1 MSRRTSSGTTWGWAT
16 PSSQESVGTFPWS
29 RGHGVV
35 DEFVTVMAYSS
46 AYASDPDLSK
56 PKTIQYFS
64 NPDVKSCKGHCCGR
78 SRFDIHKGVNKG
90 ADSALTLRAVA
101 HQVARWSP
109 DPPDTDEDGT
119 INFLDPDDDNDGLR
133 DEDEVA
139 LGTNPLRPDTDGDR
153 VADGQDAAPLDPL
166 VSVDL
171 PTEAT
176 KPANVIADFDD
187 LSAIRADTA
196 RYVLTGVFADNNI
209 SNWSIYDPQGGRSGV
224 AGAVRVG
231 TASVST
237 WQIGGTTETRAT
249 GSIRINGV
257 TLNSRYINFLMTG
270 GGSGADVGMVAM
282 IAGTNHVLAA
292 WIPTTCSPR
301 HLTGEENWSHFD
313 MRTYVGQTVDLLI
326 YDNDST
332 NDCGFVSLDHI
343 YQSNTAQGTW
353 RSRAPLG
360 VLTGPG
366 PDHVLPDL
374 RLVCPCSVESIGPTG
389 IRVKA
394 SVRNLGAGHS
404 RNATITIHALR
415 NALPVA
421 VRALSSSQVSI
432 GPLPPGGETSLD
444 ATYIGN
450 WTYPPRTQLGSGGE
464 AYLTL
469 TLNEFFVD
477 TAPDSGGGF
486 WLPPSNSD
494 SLQLEGQATLPMD
507 PSVGGST
514 RGVVI
519 EGEPGLV
526 VSGGSSG
533 GSSGSR
539 QATLTIPKLHNPSS
553 EPMTITRIHIEHS
566 PSSDVGAIGRST
578 GWKRDLSQVVPAGGT
593 WDDITLAGAYREPQG
608 DPTER
613 CPLPGQS
620 AATCHPPQR
629 YSHLVVE
636 GRIGE
641 EDTVLQL
648 AWQTI
653 ETRWGATLGD
663 HSFALSLDHFTDADG
678 DGVSDRNEGL
688 AQTNPNDKDSKPGRV
703 TLDVMALYTPEA
715 ATELDGEPAARVIQ
729 WLAWGNIAL
738 RNSGVDAAFR
748 LVATREVAYQGTG
761 EKEGDSF
768 LLLHAMRDQAGVFAG
783 MDAKREAAGADL
795 LVTIMHQGLDGGV
808 CGIAFTPAPH
818 GDYIRDG
825 RHALVAVSRADCAAR
840 TLTHELGHNL
850 GLGHSALQSG
860 SGTWPWAR
868 GHGVGGEF
876 VTIMAYPSRYNVS
889 PPADDDTR
897 AGEMLRPIFS
907 NPDTSCG
914 MAGRCGVSGDN
925 LYLGADA
932 ASAIRNT
939 MHRVARLSP
948 SPLDTDGDGTVDGLD
963 LDDDGDGLTDVA
975 ETGTHN
981 TDPLL
986 ADTDGDGLSDSEEVA
1001 GVTDPLLA
1009 DTDGDNV
1016 NDGTDDLPLD
1026 PGEWTDADD
1035 DGIGANSDINDN
1047 DASVAW
1053 TRKLVAVT
1061 TDASVAANLIATFDG
1076 TTEGPAAMRADAG
1089 KYALTGVF
1097 ADTGIAN
1104 WNDFDDESDAARV
1117 GESSVSTWQI
1127 GSTTGAEA
1135 TGVIRI
1141 KGVTVN
1147 STYINFLMAGGNGS
1161 VNGSVDVG
1169 VKILAEDTST
1179 ELAAWQPNNC
1189 TDKYLKGDHHW
1200 RHFDVSDLTGEVVDI
1215 EVRDLD
1221 SADACGF
1228 VTFDHFYQGAVGQG
1242 SLAGRATVPRV
1253 PATGVSVDRQ
1263 HYIGGLVSGAGFENP
1278 QAMISSG
1285 WQTTG
1290 YFDNPNDN
1298 ADAWV
1303 GRSSAPAAARVGNRA
1318 VSTCPTTGNC
1328 FAPTGRLTS
1337 PPFKVTKDY
1346 IRFLAAGGNGSAD
1359 VGVRLEDT
1367 FGNLLRDYRPDSC
1380 NAQAVKGFV
1389 DGDDDWA
1396 WFDVSAIKG
1405 AYVRLAFLD
1414 SAMSDCGFISFDH
1427 AYQADTIH
1435 LQGVGTDAGAVA
1447 SLASLGYNLLLTDP
1461 NVEARAVSRFDSP
1474 QTMLGPGEGW
1484 TASGHFANPASVS
1497 AWVGVSGAGRVG
1509 ERAVSTCNM
1518 NGPGQC
1524 VDATGMLTSP
1534 QVMVSASYPYLNL
1547 YMAGGNGAAD
1557 VGVRLLDA
1565 AGDFIPG
1572 LEYKPDAC
1580 STLGQL
1586 NNSHLIAF
1594 DLRSQ
1599 AGNLVQMQLFDGSTG
1614 DCGYLTFDH
1623 AYMTDMALEGAIAP
1637 VTTSASDVDADGDGY
1652 PNSMDACPNDA
1663 GPSSYGWTDAD
1674 GDGVCDQV
1682 DAFPNDS
1689 SETADADM
1697 DGVGGNRD
1705 ADDANASLAY
1715 EARKRPALDAD
1726 GRNAAKVVADFDD
1739 PAAMRRNP
1747 AKYELMG
1754 VFADP
1759 SLDAG
1764 GWNRFETEDR
1774 ESGL

>member
-1 MSRRTSSGTTWGWAT
+1 MNSSRRLLQLLALLASLGLSGISQAQPDSCGAT
-16 PSSQESVGTFPWS
+16 PDDDYVETERTLRDRDGDGVSDFNEKLLKTSPRNENSVPDPAVLDVLALYTEEVDAIYNNEPVARILHYLEWANDALHNSQVDARFRLVGARKLAPSPHLSDTHQGIWHRTAYQEAPFRGINAERTAAGADLLVAYVSFNTGKFSGIGTVIPNGRGDLRRVDHSSVVSVVSTQGPSHVTAHEFGHNMGLGHSLAQESVGTFPWS

-46 AYASDPDLSK
+46 AYASDPDRSK

-64 NPDVKSCKGHCCGR
+64 NPDIKSCKGHCCGR
-78 SRFDIHKGVNKG
+78 SRFDIHEGVNKG

-101 HQVARWSP
+101 HQVAQWSP
-109 DPPDTDEDGT
+109 DPPDTDDDGI

-133 DEDEVA
+133 DEEEVA
-139 LGTNPLRPDTDGDR
+139 LGTDPLRPDTDGDR
-153 VADGQDAAPLDPL
+153 VADAQDAAPLDPL
-166 VSVDL
+166 VSMNL
-171 PTEAT
+171 PDDAT

-187 LSAIRADTA
+187 PSAIRADTA
-196 RYVLTGVFADNNI
+196 GYVLTGVFADNSI

-326 YDNDST
+326 YDNDSA

-343 YQSNTAQGTW
+343 YQSGTAQGTW

-360 VLTGPG
+360 VLTGPDH
-366 PDHVLPDL
+366 DHVLPDL

-389 IRVKA
+389 VRVKA
-394 SVRNLGAGHS
+394 GVRNLGAGHS

-415 NALPVA
+415 NALPVE

-450 WTYPPRTQLGSGGE
+450 WTYPPRAQLGSGGE

-469 TLNEFFVD
+469 TLDEFFVDANPD

-486 WLPPSNSD
+486 WLPNMD
-494 SLQLEGQATLPMD
+494 SLQLEGQATLPLV

-566 PSSDVGAIGRST
+566 PSPDVGAIGRST
-578 GWKRDLSQVVPAGGT
+578 GWERDLSQVVPAGGT

-620 AATCHPPQR
+620 AATCHPPQH

-641 EDTVLQL
+641 DGTVLQL

-663 HSFALSLDHFTDADG
+663 HSFALSLDHFTDTDG

-688 AQTNPNDKDSKPGRV
+688 AQTNPNDRDSKPGTV

-715 ATELDGEPAARVIQ
+715 ALELDGEPAARVIQ
-729 WLAWGNIAL
+729 WLAWGNTAL
-738 RNSGVDAAFR
+738 RNSGVDAEFR

-761 EKEGDSF
+761 NKEGDGL
-768 LLLHAMRDQAGVFAG
+768 LLLHAMRDQAGVFADI
-783 MDAKREAAGADL
+783 DAKREAAGADL

-850 GLGHSALQSG
+850 GLGHSALQPG
-860 SGTWPWAR
+860 PATWPWAR

-939 MHRVARLSP
+939 MHRVAGLSS

-963 LDDDGDGLTDVA
+963 LDDDGDGLTDEA
-975 ETGTHN
+975 ETGTYN
-981 TDPLL
+981 TDPL
-986 ADTDGDGLSDSEEVA
+986 DVDSDGDGLSDGAEVNRHR
-1001 GVTDPLLA
+1001 TDPLDADSDDDGVDDRADEFPTDGSEWADNDMDGIGDEA
-1009 DTDGDNV
+1009 DTDDD
-1016 NDGTDDLPLD
+1016 NDGVKDYLD
-1026 PGEWTDADD
+1026 FAPNNE
-1035 DGIGANSDINDN
+1035 
-1047 DASVAW
+1047 
-1053 TRKLVAVT
+1053 LVAFDPYSFGVGLVLK
-1061 TDASVAANLIATFDG
+1061 DEAVNPANVIASFEDPT
-1076 TTEGPAAMRADAG
+1076 AMQDDPRFI
-1089 KYALTGVF
+1089 LTGLF
-1097 ADTGIAN
+1097 ADRT
-1104 WNDFDDESDAARV
+1104 
-1117 GESSVSTWQI
+1117 
-1127 GSTTGAEA
+1127 
-1135 TGVIRI
+1135 
-1141 KGVTVN
+1141 
-1147 STYINFLMAGGNGS
+1147 
-1161 VNGSVDVG
+1161 
-1169 VKILAEDTST
+1169 
-1179 ELAAWQPNNC
+1179 LAA
-1189 TDKYLKGDHHW
+1189 
-1200 RHFDVSDLTGEVVDI
+1200 
-1215 EVRDLD
+1215 
-1221 SADACGF
+1221 
-1228 VTFDHFYQGAVGQG
+1228 
-1242 SLAGRATVPRV
+1242 
-1253 PATGVSVDRQ
+1253 
-1263 HYIGGLVSGAGFENP
+1263 
-1278 QAMISSG
+1278 
-1285 WQTTG
+1285 
-1290 YFDNPNDN
+1290 
-1298 ADAWV
+1298 
-1303 GRSSAPAAARVGNRA
+1303 
-1318 VSTCPTTGNC
+1318 
-1328 FAPTGRLTS
+1328 
-1337 PPFKVTKDY
+1337 
-1346 IRFLAAGGNGSAD
+1346 
-1359 VGVRLEDT
+1359 
-1367 FGNLLRDYRPDSC
+1367 
-1380 NAQAVKGFV
+1380 
-1389 DGDDDWA
+1389 
-1396 WFDVSAIKG
+1396 
-1405 AYVRLAFLD
+1405 
-1414 SAMSDCGFISFDH
+1414 
-1427 AYQADTIH
+1427 
-1435 LQGVGTDAGAVA
+1435 
-1447 SLASLGYNLLLTDP
+1447 
-1461 NVEARAVSRFDSP
+1461 
-1474 QTMLGPGEGW
+1474 EGW
-1484 TASGHFANPASVS
+1484 N
-1497 AWVGVSGAGRVG
+1497 
-1509 ERAVSTCNM
+1509 
-1518 NGPGQC
+1518 
-1524 VDATGMLTSP
+1524 
-1534 QVMVSASYPYLNL
+1534 
-1547 YMAGGNGAAD
+1547 
-1557 VGVRLLDA
+1557 
-1565 AGDFIPG
+1565 I
-1572 LEYKPDAC
+1572 
-1580 STLGQL
+1580 
-1586 NNSHLIAF
+1586 
-1594 DLRSQ
+1594 
-1599 AGNLVQMQLFDGSTG
+1599 
-1614 DCGYLTFDH
+1614 
-1623 AYMTDMALEGAIAP
+1623 
-1637 VTTSASDVDADGDGY
+1637 
-1652 PNSMDACPNDA
+1652 
-1663 GPSSYGWTDAD
+1663 
-1674 GDGVCDQV
+1674 
-1682 DAFPNDS
+1682 
-1689 SETADADM
+1689 
-1697 DGVGGNRD
+1697 
-1705 ADDANASLAY
+1705 
-1715 EARKRPALDAD
+1715 
-1726 GRNAAKVVADFDD
+1726 
-1739 PAAMRRNP
+1739 
-1747 AKYELMG
+1747 
-1754 VFADP
+1754 
-1759 SLDAG
+1759 
-1764 GWNRFETEDR
+1764 FEQ
-1774 ESGL
+1774 